1 MGTSSKKQHKY
12 RMKTILGVGI
22 PLLVILL
29 VIFLFSYKNSAD
41 TNNIQESMSKAIKQ
55 YVLGEPETSEG
66 MSYGEDFIQFGHSFT
81 LDVLAQNA
89 CYEIT
94 EIQVN
99 GDVADVELTIAS
111 PDVPAIVQKI
121 MEKHTISSS
130 DELISLLEV
139 ALGECNLTKQYSVH
153 VTLKKVNGKWK
164 LIENYDFLNAI
175 YGGILE
181 EGNQIIEDLTID
193 IVGGKQND

>member
-1 MGTSSKKQHKY
+1 MLKTSQNKSK
-12 RMKTILGVGI
+12 MKMIGIVGVL
-22 PLLVILL
+22 LLVILL
-29 VIFLFSYKNSAD
+29 AIFLFSYKNNAD
-41 TNNIQESMSKAIKQ
+41 TNNIQASISKAIKQ

-66 MSYGEDFIQFGHSFT
+66 MSYGEAFIQFERSST

-89 CYEIT
+89 YYEIT

-99 GDVADVELTIAS
+99 GDVADVELTIVS
-111 PDVPAIVQKI
+111 PDVSAIMQKI
-121 MEKHTISSS
+121 MEEHTISSS

-139 ALGECNLTKQYSVH
+139 ALGECGLTKQYSVH
-153 VTLKKVNGKWK
+153 VTLERVNGKWK

-181 EGNQIIEDLTID
+181 DGNQIIEDVTID